1 MIFLDYLTGI
11 KVIVPENLDFQYSKN
26 FLCTTL
32 ERRLLG
38 LRFLGLTI

>member
-1 MIFLDYLTGI
+1 MWVEYEVVDERLNFYLKKI
-11 KVIVPENLDFQYSKN
+11 QY
-26 FLCTTL
+26 TL